1 MRLPALA
8 FAFAVVAAPALA
20 APVFVEDFE
29 SGSAAGWAPS
39 GEDARLTQ
47 YAGNTSLR
55 LSGQAAAVRAISTR
69 GFTGVSL
76 SAAMAAA
83 DLGRD
88 GHCQVEA
95 STDDGQTWMQV
106 LRVEAAQADGVTLHS
121 GVLGQAGLDNAER
134 LLIGARSVGGGSAR
148 CWLDNVRV
156 AGTPIEAVAQRS
168 ALSRQALTEGAAP
181 LALVPMAAFAPTADS
196 QAAPHGLE
204 GVLAFDASPMSGFVV
219 HRDSLDYQGVADLDL
234 NILPALEIALV
245 SHDGRL
251 VPLQR
256 GPIAGVHP
264 SWEFA
269 LEPGRV
275 WREPGDGGLSRAA
288 LPFALIETNANCT
301 HNGVLTFLYGED
313 GAVSSVAWQIAS
325 ETCSYLQFDAW
336 GRIEAR
342 FTPGLVPSRINAA
355 EAVAADA
362 RDLAGRMLVRP
373 LSALAQDHPGVDP
386 RAFASPAEVDPR
398 ALTTFGVV
406 VDGVHYLGDCPTRA
420 GPYPF
425 CEALLVPSYSVAKS
439 LAAGLGLMRLERL
452 HPGGVDAR
460 IADHLPPCS
469 AWGDVTFGQALDM
482 ATGRYR
488 SPADQADENA
498 MLSHDFFVADGH
510 AAKLET
516 ACTLFPRRE
525 APGRRWVYHTTDTY
539 VLGAAMSAFWRAE
552 HGEDADFFNDVLVD
566 GIYRPLRLEGALLAT
581 RRTRDDAAQ
590 PFFGWGLTLTRDHIA
605 RLGEWLARPDANPDL
620 VDRAMLDAAL
630 QRDPAT
636 PGLSAGAETLRYKNG
651 FWAWNAQA
659 ALSCPTPVWI
669 PMMSGFGG
677 VIIAVMPNGVT
688 YYYVSDGGDF
698 AWARAARAADAI
710 APLCVRS
717 QP

>member
-1 MRLPALA
+1 MRLPAPSLALALA
-8 FAFAVVAAPALA
+8 FAFPALA

-29 SGSAAGWAPS
+29 SGEAAAWAPS
-39 GEDARLTQ
+39 GDDARLTQ
-47 YAGNTSLR
+47 YADNTSLR
-55 LSGQAAAVRAISTR
+55 LSGRSAVVRAISTR
-69 GFTGVSL
+69 GFTGISL
-76 SAAMAAA
+76 SAAMAATG
-83 DLGRD
+83 LGPD
-88 GHCQVEA
+88 GHCQIEVSADE
-95 STDDGQTWMQV
+95 GQTWMRV

-121 GVLGQAGLDNAER
+121 GVLGRASLDDAER

-156 AGTPIEAVAQRS
+156 AGTPIEAAAPRT
-168 ALSRQALTEGAAP
+168 ALSRQDLTGGAAP
-181 LALVPMAAFAPTADS
+181 LALLTMAAFAPAVDAE
-196 QAAPHGLE
+196 AAPHGLE
-204 GVLAFDASPMSGFVV
+204 GVLAFSAGPMDGFVV
-219 HRDSLDYQGVADLDL
+219 HRDSLDYQAAAGLEL
-234 NILPALEIALV
+234 NVLPALEIELV

-251 VPLQR
+251 VPLRR
-256 GPIAGVHP
+256 GPISGAHP

-269 LEPGRV
+269 LEPGRL

-301 HNGVLTFLYGED
+301 HNGVLTFLYGE
-313 GAVSSVAWQIAS
+313 GGVVSHLAWQIAS
-325 ETCSYLQFDAW
+325 ETCAYLQFDAW
-336 GRIEAR
+336 GLLEPR
-342 FTPGLVPSRINAA
+342 FTPGLANAA

-362 RDLAGRMLVRP
+362 RDLAGRMPTRP
-373 LSALAQDHPGVDP
+373 LSALAQDHPGGDP
-386 RAFASPAEVDPR
+386 RAFASPAEIDPR
-398 ALTTFGVV
+398 ALSTFGVV

-439 LAAGLGLMRLERL
+439 LAAGLGLMRLEKL
-452 HPGGVDAR
+452 HPGVVDAR
-460 IADHLPPCS
+460 IADHISQCS
-469 AWGDVTFGQALDM
+469 AWGDVTFGQTLDM

-488 SPADQADENA
+488 SSADQADENA
-498 MLSHDFFVADGH
+498 MLSHDFFATESHD
-510 AAKLET
+510 AKLEA

-552 HGEDADFFNDVLVD
+552 HGKDADFFNDVLVD
-566 GIYRPLRLEGALLAT
+566 GIYRPLSLDGALPVI
-581 RRTRDDAAQ
+581 RRTRDAAAQ

-605 RLGEWLARPDANPDL
+605 RLGDGLARPDAHPDL
-620 VDRAMLDAAL
+620 VDRAMLNAAL
-630 QRDPAT
+630 QREPAT
-636 PGLSAGAETLRYKNG
+636 PGLSAGAEPLRYKNG
-651 FWAWNAQA
+651 FWAWNAQV

-688 YYYVSDGGDF
+688 YYYFSDGGDF
-698 AWARAARAADAI
+698 AWARAARAADAVS
-710 APLCVRS
+710 PLCVRN